1 MFDASSM
8 IPSSSRVLWRAS
20 ESASVARLSPQGS
33 GVVGCAQV
41 RAPNCSGNRRTLKL
55 SATQTGWTSE

>member
-20 ESASVARLSPQGS
+20 ESASVARLSL
-33 GVVGCAQV
+33 
-41 RAPNCSGNRRTLKL
+41 NR
-55 SATQTGWTSE
+55 TGFLGGLIP